1 MIQNVT
7 SMGLLFPYNAPQFYE
22 KLIFDGV
29 GNKQDYIFQVSLEEK
44 FLPHKNMGWFLK
56 NYVTWNFLKSKVYK
70 TSDVRKRFFR
80 KKETIQLQ
88 LTLWGT

>member
-44 FLPHKNMGWFLK
+44 FLPHKNMG
-56 NYVTWNFLKSKVYK
+56 
-70 TSDVRKRFFR
+70 
-80 KKETIQLQ
+80 
-88 LTLWGT
+88 